1 MIKQSVKIF
10 CFVCTL
16 VSVGLSQDGK
26 PLQIVLPETLNWNL
40 VPEGTNVKF
49 RLKTAGGKDDKV
61 IFKIAQGQLEDMK
74 LDSTGVFEW
83 TPDYE
88 IADRINALRT
98 ITVIFEAHNA
108 HDESVTQTV
117 DFKVQHVNQ
126 PPYVDDLRP
135 FYVQYKSLNT
145 YRIDLASAVHDDD
158 DDPVVVVPI
167 TDQLPE
173 GAKLNAQGELTWQPS
188 QIQFNQLRNHPIYIE
203 FYVEDQPS
211 KARAKGRLKIE
222 ATQMDLPP
230 IITVV
235 PNNDYFKV
243 KENATI
249 NLKFY
254 LADPNGDDDIATFDF
269 VSDNRR
275 VPTTALVKNTPNQ
288 YEFIW
293 TPGYDFVRDPLDSLA
308 IEITFFIIDKSQNR
322 QERRVRLAVMN
333 AVNEVENDKYFYGQY
348 RAALTNAFNL
358 LSQLQDKEEEL
369 KKNYKRAKKG
379 KRNRSVVSASLGA
392 TTGLSGVLVPSGGSN
407 RTLISTIGG
416 TAVATIGT
424 LEATEVIGKSTRDLL
439 DRYNY
444 VLEKKGEI
452 QNKGDVFA
460 REYALKS
467 TRRTADFIKKL
478 DDFRVAMALKG
489 LVALELDASWENKKE
504 ATDKTIQRVFKD
516 FSPLQEEVIK

>member
-1 MIKQSVKIF
+1 MKCTPMIFS
-10 CFVCTL
+10 FVYLL
-16 VSVGLSQDGK
+16 VSQGLSQENK
-26 PLQIVLPETLNWNL
+26 PIQIVLPEAQNWNV

-49 RLKTAGGKDDKV
+49 RLKALGGKDDK
-61 IFKIAQGQLEDMK
+61 ISFKIAQGQLDEMEF
-74 LDSTGVFEW
+74 DSTGLFEW
-83 TPDYE
+83 TPDY
-88 IADRINALRT
+88 ALANRINLLRT
-98 ITVIFEAHNA
+98 VTVIFEAHNA

-117 DFKVQHVNQ
+117 DFKIQHVNQ

-135 FYVQYKSLNT
+135 FYAQYKSLNT
-145 YRIDLASAVHDDD
+145 YRIDLANSVHDDD

-167 TDQLPE
+167 TDQMPE

-188 QIQFNQLRNHPIYIE
+188 QIQFNQLRNHPLYIE
-203 FYVEDQPS
+203 FYVEDQPA

-230 IITVV
+230 TITVV

-243 KENATI
+243 KENATL

-269 VSDNRR
+269 VSDNQRI
-275 VPTTALVKNTPNQ
+275 PKSALVKNTPNQ

-308 IEITFFIIDKSQNR
+308 VEVTFFIIDKSQNR
-322 QERRVRLAVMN
+322 GEHHVQFTVMN
-333 AVNEVENDKYFYGQY
+333 AVNEVEKDKYLYTQY
-348 RAALTNAFNL
+348 RSALTNAFNL
-358 LSQLQDKEEEL
+358 LSQLQDKEEDL
-369 KKNYKRAKKG
+369 KKDYRRAKKG

-444 VLEKKGEI
+444 VLEKKSEI
-452 QNKGDVFA
+452 QSKGDVFA

-467 TRRTADFIKKL
+467 TRRTADFVRKL
-478 DDFRVAMALKG
+478 DDFRATMALKG
-489 LVALELDASWENKKE
+489 LVALELDASWENKRE
-504 ATDKTIQRVFKD
+504 ATEKAIQRIFKD
-516 FSPLQEEVIK
+516 FSPLQEETIK